1 MLKLRRPNSYCNA
14 IADGEKSVPRHSW
27 SREHLPLA
35 KLVLNAG
42 IAEHCCATRSN
53 TEQEWFER
61 EGNRTAKKQDFAMAV
76 LDVSCAGNAR
86 LCSESR

>member
-1 MLKLRRPNSYCNA
+1 
-14 IADGEKSVPRHSW
+14 
-27 SREHLPLA
+27 
-35 KLVLNAG
+35 VLNAG